1 MIPLKRGLVFPAN
14 ASTGGAETKDRAGK
28 AGSAGTSQAGRDFK
42 LSEPEVLAVDRG
54 LALRAG
60 YRGVLLLV
68 ELLVHDLQPVHEQ
81 CPPRGRE
88 DRLGGKWPIDD
99 GAYIAAASPLYAV
112 MVLSLT

>member
-1 MIPLKRGLVFPAN
+1 M
-14 ASTGGAETKDRAGK
+14 
-28 AGSAGTSQAGRDFK
+28 
-42 LSEPEVLAVDRG
+42 
-54 LALRAG
+54 RAG
-60 YRGVLLLV
+60 YLGVLLLV

-99 GAYIAAASPLYAV
+99 GAYIAAASPLYTV